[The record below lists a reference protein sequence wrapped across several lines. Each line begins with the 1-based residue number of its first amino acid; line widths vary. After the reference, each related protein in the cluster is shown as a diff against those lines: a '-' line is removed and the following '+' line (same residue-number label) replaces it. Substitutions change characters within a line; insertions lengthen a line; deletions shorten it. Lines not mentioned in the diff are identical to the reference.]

1 MLDKPREA
9 LRDTADTLRDTG
21 ETLRDTGHTI
31 ADEWNAFW
39 WLVRTAIL
47 AAIAGAVWTELR
59 KPPEARTWHGRL
71 LGVIPYDF
79 RLPSF
84 GRLREAYWNP
94 SSNRLFTDRP
104 LGIGWAVNIPVL
116 LRRTGLDQRLPGL
129 GARRVRGATER
140 RSS

>member
-31 ADEWNAFW
+31 AEEWNAFW

-79 RLPSF
+79 RLPSL

-129 GARRVRGATER
+129 GSRNVRGATQR
-140 RSS
+140 RQS